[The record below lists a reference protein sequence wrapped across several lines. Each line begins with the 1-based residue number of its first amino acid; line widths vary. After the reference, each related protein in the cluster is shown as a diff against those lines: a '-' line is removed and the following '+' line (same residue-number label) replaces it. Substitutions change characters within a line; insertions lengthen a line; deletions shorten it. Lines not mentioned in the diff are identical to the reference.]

1 MDAVE
6 NLTNGVTEIAPNGG
20 SGEKVTE
27 KTVKKR
33 KSPSTVTPEPKSKLP
48 KKAEQVIKK
57 STRIKKK
64 SSKLLNSTVS
74 NANGA
79 AKLTATKSEDNSKID
94 KSNKWSMI
102 SKAGKSIEISSCVQC
117 GVSGVSKEF
126 IEQGQFCSEHCSKR
140 HKSNS
145 GDSVIGVTTQQD
157 SVKALSTLKFG
168 TPTTVQTPIPA
179 GVSAP
184 AVLCIPGCPT
194 ITTASEDNNQNI
206 TTTGNVPSAISLINF
221 TIANGEVIPGLSQMN
236 KGEPNS
242 NASMPTSFP
251 LLFPVGNNPSL
262 FMQTPALGKP
272 LGQQMMLLKPVVS
285 GPLTNTVNVMQSTT
299 SLQKGPLVTSVS
311 TIGGS
316 ADVSTTA
323 KTVYLPYIPSTGAPH
338 QTLSTPSG
346 QQIQITL
353 TPPNK
358 NKCIAPAPPSSNSVV
373 VNSTKPTITLGPV
386 IAQNTPDQS
395 VVKNV
400 ENKPTTKVVTS
411 STSTAISL
419 KTIQVNNKASTNLVA
434 STSAP
439 VTSSITLNSPL
450 FAKPDVP
457 EKNNSQSNFAEALE
471 WEGEIGQLAGSDLK
485 FKYNE
490 FGSLEQVIDGQPGLR
505 NSKNGLLFSSENP
518 NTSETKNLCCQNCGC
533 CGPSSDFC
541 EDERF
546 CSMSCAGANK
556 NIRKNKKESEKH
568 KKLLMIK
575 PSNTS
580 VIIVRDSFLTMVIH
594 VWSGGAGTNK
604 PFKFSVGSGGIDGKI
619 LSHMPD
625 PKPYAKKVLG
635 FNWDE
640 YLKITSSEAAPASLF
655 KNPYPSNKNGFKPG
669 MKLEG
674 IDPDHQSMFC
684 VMTVADVLGFRIQL
698 HFDGY
703 SENFDFWV
711 DADSMYIFPV
721 GFCDKTGRN
730 LHPPKDHPKGVP
742 FNWQNYVS
750 SENGQIAPRHLFPH
764 VNKDNAQIVAKGFR
778 RGVYLEAID
787 KKNCNLICVTSVTD
801 TMDNRFLLHFDGW
814 DDSYDYWVDPTSPLI
829 HPVGWCEKNL
839 FTLTPPK
846 NYHSEKDFEWEEFIK
861 QHKANLAPARAFR
874 PRPPVDF
881 KIGHKLEAVDHRNPA
896 LIRVVTIKEKSG
908 HYIKLHFDGW
918 DDTYDDWFE
927 DDSPDIHPIN
937 WCSKTGHPLQPP
949 PPLPSDEA
957 ENLSGCKIHGC
968 NGIGHFKG
976 PKHTSHHSVYGCPYA
991 PINLNKDTGMQ
1002 DRLGVY
1008 KEDVI
1013 ISTLPHK
1020 KTSFMNGVNEI
1031 ADLLKDD
1038 SMLSKKCPTVDCD
1051 GSGHIT
1057 GKFERHYTVS
1067 GCPLIKREPEPQVEQ
1082 LPPVKKKR
1090 GRKKKN
1096 FKDYVMGEYF
1106 NTDTPNKNF
1115 VTSNSTSATS
1125 SKPDKCNV
1133 TSSKTVSESKKNNI
1147 IPNPDNQLLM
1157 MMNNVHQSVFFP
1169 SAAKNVDQEFENR
1182 WDQHAKFLPVMDNIK
1197 SKNFKEWSSNEV
1209 HDFVKKL
1216 PIKEEIAKKFIDE
1229 GVIFWSKVSETEN
1242 KVDYRI

>member
-1 MDAVE
+1 MGYKFLTAKACACAHDSSSIIGCGSLYSIIILVKLLKLVMMIVYNNPLENNLITLSLYACSYSQCSFQVLVKVGKVPLTFKKMDAVE

-94 KSNKWSMI
+94 KSNKC
-102 SKAGKSIEISSCVQC
+102 K
-117 GVSGVSKEF
+117 F
-126 IEQGQFCSEHCSKR
+126 IWQQF
-140 HKSNS
+140 
-145 GDSVIGVTTQQD
+145 
-157 SVKALSTLKFG
+157 L
-168 TPTTVQTPIPA
+168 
-179 GVSAP
+179 
-184 AVLCIPGCPT
+184 
-194 ITTASEDNNQNI
+194 
-206 TTTGNVPSAISLINF
+206 
-221 TIANGEVIPGLSQMN
+221 
-236 KGEPNS
+236 
-242 NASMPTSFP
+242 
-251 LLFPVGNNPSL
+251 
-262 FMQTPALGKP
+262 
-272 LGQQMMLLKPVVS
+272 
-285 GPLTNTVNVMQSTT
+285 
-299 SLQKGPLVTSVS
+299 
-311 TIGGS
+311 
-316 ADVSTTA
+316 
-323 KTVYLPYIPSTGAPH
+323 
-338 QTLSTPSG
+338 
-346 QQIQITL
+346 
-353 TPPNK
+353 
-358 NKCIAPAPPSSNSVV
+358 
-373 VNSTKPTITLGPV
+373 
-386 IAQNTPDQS
+386 
-395 VVKNV
+395 
-400 ENKPTTKVVTS
+400 
-411 STSTAISL
+411 
-419 KTIQVNNKASTNLVA
+419 
-434 STSAP
+434 
-439 VTSSITLNSPL
+439 
-450 FAKPDVP
+450 
-457 EKNNSQSNFAEALE
+457 
-471 WEGEIGQLAGSDLK
+471 

-505 NSKNGLLFSSENP
+505 NSKNGLLFSSENQP

-580 VIIVRDSFLTMVIH
+580 
-594 VWSGGAGTNK
+594 
-604 PFKFSVGSGGIDGKI
+604 
-619 LSHMPD
+619 
-625 PKPYAKKVLG
+625 PYAKKVLG

-655 KNPYPSNKNGFKPG
+655 KNPYPSNKNGFKSG

-730 LHPPKDHPKGVP
+730 LHPPKVP
-742 FNWQNYVS
+742 FIWQNYVS

-1115 VTSNSTSATS
+1115 VTANSTSATS

-1133 TSSKTVSESKKNNI
+1133 TSSKTVSVSESKKNNI

-1197 SKNFKEWSSNEV
+1197 SKKFKEWSSNEV

-1229 GVIFWSKVSETEN
+1229 EIDGESLFMLTQTDLVKILGLKLGPAVIIYNSILKLQMQFDALE
-1242 KVDYRI
+1242 DL